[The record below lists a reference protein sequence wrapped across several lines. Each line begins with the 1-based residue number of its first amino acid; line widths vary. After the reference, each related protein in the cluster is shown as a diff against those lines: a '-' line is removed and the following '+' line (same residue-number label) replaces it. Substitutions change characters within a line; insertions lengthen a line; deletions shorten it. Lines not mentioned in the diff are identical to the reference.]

1 MKKLIEIC
9 AIIWDAQRFKIV
21 LGKDVRDL
29 ERQNE
34 ALKDML
40 ITLHRRTNGY
50 HEVIFYVRAIEKE
63 REEAKK
69 TQDLLR
75 KML

>member
-9 AIIWDAQRFKIV
+9 AIIWDAQWFKNK
-21 LGKDVRDL
+21 LEKDFNHL
-29 ERQNE
+29 QHQNE

-40 ITLHRRTNGY
+40 ITLHRRNNGY

-63 REEAKK
+63 REEAEKR
-69 TQDLLR
+69 QDLLR

>member
-9 AIIWDAQRFKIV
+9 AIIWDAQRFKNE
-21 LGKDVRDL
+21 LGKGVRDL

-40 ITLHRRTNGY
+40 ITLHRRNNGY

-69 TQDLLR
+69 TQDLLS